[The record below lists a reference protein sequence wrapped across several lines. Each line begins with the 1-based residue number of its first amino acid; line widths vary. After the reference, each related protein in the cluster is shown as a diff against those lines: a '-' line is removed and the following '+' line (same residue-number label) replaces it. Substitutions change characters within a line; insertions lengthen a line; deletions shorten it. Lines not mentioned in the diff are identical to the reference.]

1 MDREAWRATFH
12 GSAEESVTKQ
22 QQQAEFFSS
31 NNYLKY

>member
-1 MDREAWRATFH
+1 MDREAWQATFH

-22 QQQAEFFSS
+22 QAEYFSS